1 MTSLDTS
8 FEPTGRPLT
17 GRGFL
22 LIMILGFSA
31 VFAVN
36 FTMAY
41 LAIKTFNGV
50 ETESSYAA
58 GKHFMKDMA
67 AIKDQDAR
75 KWQVEAHVGALAAA
89 GGVDVTAQFRDAS
102 GAPVQGLSVAA
113 TLEHPTDAYLDRS
126 AKLAS
131 LDGRTFTGHVDGV
144 KRGKWTLRLT
154 ATGPHG
160 EHLFTSRNRVA
171 LSP

>member
-8 FEPTGRPLT
+8 YEPAGRPFTGRA
-17 GRGFL
+17 FL
-22 LIMILGFSA
+22 LIMILGFGA

-75 KWQVEAHVGALAAA
+75 KWQVEAHVGALTAP
-89 GGVDVTAQFRDAS
+89 GGVDVTAKFHDAA
-102 GAPVQGLSVAA
+102 GAPVKGLTVAA
-113 TLEHPTDAYLDRS
+113 TLEHPTDLYLDRS
-126 AKLAS
+126 VTLA
-131 LDGRTFTGHVDGV
+131 LRDGVTFVGHVDGV
-144 KRGKWTLRLT
+144 KPGRWTLRLT

-160 EHLFTSRNRVA
+160 EHLFTSRNRVTLA
-171 LSP
+171 P